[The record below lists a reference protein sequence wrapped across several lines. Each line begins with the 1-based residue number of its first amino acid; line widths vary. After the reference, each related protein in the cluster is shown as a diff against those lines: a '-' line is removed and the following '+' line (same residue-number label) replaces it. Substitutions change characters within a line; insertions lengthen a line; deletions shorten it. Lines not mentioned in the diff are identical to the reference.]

1 MKIDPKCNKTV
12 KYYPNLIYSKERCT
26 QFKSDR
32 NKHRSALSK
41 LQKKYP
47 IAFNRKSAALKSP
60 ISTKINKRHG
70 ALSKNTLFYECFLLF
85 SLFAIFLQSGV
96 LALRLF
102 LSDLY

>member
-1 MKIDPKCNKTV
+1 MKIDHKCNKTV
-12 KYYPNLIYSKERCT
+12 KYYPNRIYSKERCP
-26 QFKSDR
+26 QFKSDK

-41 LQKKYP
+41 LQKKYA